1 MQALL
6 DQLVIETYTQLAVV
20 LAVVASV
27 ATGIVLVLR
36 KRAARRRVAAKRIGP
51 QHGQALQRPERP
63 APRATQAKG
72 MDFDRLADMIADA
85 SDRAGHISEKQSAA
99 ALKLDTAEMAVNR
112 LIADIDPVMSV
123 PKTATPAPVDGSNN
137 GKPRGTIAA

>member
-6 DQLVIETYTQLAVV
+6 DSLVIETYTQLAVV
-20 LAVVASV
+20 LAVIVTAVAGS
-27 ATGIVLVLR
+27 ALVL
-36 KRAARRRVAAKRIGP
+36 RRRVARRRSAVKLIAP
-51 QHGQALQRPERP
+51 QHRP
-63 APRATQAKG
+63 AAQKSEQQTPQVRKAKG

-85 SDRAGHISEKQSAA
+85 NGRAGHISETQSAV

-123 PKTATPAPVDGSNN
+123 PKTVRPAAAENASSTPRS
-137 GKPRGTIAA
+137 TIAA